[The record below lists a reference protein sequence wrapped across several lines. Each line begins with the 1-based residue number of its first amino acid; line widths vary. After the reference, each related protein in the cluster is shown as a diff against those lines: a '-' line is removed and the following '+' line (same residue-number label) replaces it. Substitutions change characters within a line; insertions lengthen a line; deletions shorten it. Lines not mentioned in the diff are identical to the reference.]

1 MSGATAEFRAYIVG
15 YPILVEVLLYLGPLD
30 SIVPAYSMFDLM
42 ALNVRVPPG
51 LSFEDTLAV
60 GACLATFRC
69 NVAFLAYHFVP
80 LAIVWS
86 VAAKLF
92 DGPPFAAPA
101 RPTVPK
107 FLHLGTCLVLLTLV
121 DNFVVNP
128 LLGSPGLF
136 DYWQRWTYL
145 PEFALI
151 DHLGWLAAGCLATR
165 HAARIRGRR
174 DPAELFDAVLA
185 GDVEALGEHLSAGLA
200 PNVARDEDGAS
211 PLHVAAGAVGP
222 EIVSALLAV
231 DADPR
236 ARDHAGATPLHVA
249 AAAGA
254 IGAIAALLDAGADPD
269 AQDGDGRRPL
279 VRAEENGHVEA
290 IAALRKAT
298 GRGQGNDEEHGR

>member
-1 MSGATAEFRAYIVG
+1 MTTPTVRPEHAIACLAYIAG

-30 SIVPAYSMFDLM
+30 AIVPAYSMFDLM

-60 GACLATFRC
+60 GACLASFHC
-69 NVAFLAYHFVP
+69 NAAFLAYHFVP

-86 VAAKLF
+86 VVAKLF

-107 FLHLGTCLVLLTLV
+107 ILYLGTCLVLLTLV
-121 DNFVVNP
+121 DNFVADP
-128 LLGSPGLF
+128 LLGSPRLF
-136 DYWQRWTYL
+136 DDAQRWTYL

-165 HAARIRGRR
+165 HAVRIRCRR
-174 DPAELFDAVLA
+174 DPAVLFDTVLA
-185 GDVEALGEHLSAGLA
+185 GDIEALGEHLSAGLA
-200 PNVARDEDGAS
+200 RNVVRDEDGAS
-211 PLHVAAGAVGP
+211 PLHVGAGAVEP

-236 ARDHAGATPLHVA
+236 ARDHAGATPLHMA
-249 AAAGA
+249 AA
-254 IGAIAALLDAGADPD
+254 AGADPD

-279 VRAEENGHVEA
+279 IRAEENGHVEA

-298 GRGQGNDEEHGR
+298 GRGQGNDEEHG